1 MMFLHM
7 FWFFGFLSYL
17 QLANSPKI
25 IILEKITLICLV
37 DATLLKMDPGIDS
50 DGGEGTGL

>member
-1 MMFLHM
+1 M